1 MNRICLT
8 LPSTGQQICFYIP
21 VLIRKWWDPNPP
33 DPVDRGPSPIPWIQG
48 AEINPEVAQNLQ
60 ALASI
65 HTLTA
70 ALTEVSRALFKT
82 SLRSKSKASSCPED
96 CRSTWI
102 ERTCGVRRCDWGVA
116 SKY

>member
-70 ALTEVSRALFKT
+70 ALTEVSRRAVQDVVK
-82 SLRSKSKASSCPED
+82 KQ
-96 CRSTWI
+96 I
-102 ERTCGVRRCDWGVA
+102 EGLQLPGGLQVHLDRTDMRG
-116 SKY
+116 